1 MSEQTEIYVARH
13 EHGYIKIGKSDNP
26 LRRIKDLQTACP
38 YEITLCTTITVEGDW
53 HVVEAALHDAYVDRR
68 LRGEWFDIPDHEVRN
83 LAEIT
88 RLDPEIVNSLDEF
101 TPSAYIKR
109 RNRQRGE
116 WVLRGTYS
124 RTSSDDADKS
134 DGPLLDVIDDVRE
147 GCEKPTAPEADVID
161 QAVDELGLEH
171 AEVKERLKNHR
182 IRGNVYE
189 PVSGRINT
197 VR

>member
-26 LRRIKDLQTACP
+26 LSRIKKLQTGCP

-68 LRGEWFDIPDHEVRN
+68 LRGEWFDIPDHEIRN

-101 TPSAYIKR
+101 SPSAYIER
-109 RNRQRGE
+109 RDRQRGE
-116 WVLRGTYS
+116 WVLRGRYS
-124 RTSSDDADKS
+124 RTRESTDTSDDPLLQLIDTLREES
-134 DGPLLDVIDDVRE
+134 DGP
-147 GCEKPTAPEADVID
+147 CAPISEVID
-161 QAVDELGLEH
+161 QAVDQFDLDH
-171 AEVKERLKNHR
+171 SEVKERIEDHR
-182 IRGNVYE
+182 VRGNVYE
-189 PVSGRINT
+189 PRRDWINT
-197 VR
+197 V